1 MHSPARVGSAP
12 YWAPRLS
19 ERNSPGLGEEHPCS
33 CVHRGGGVD
42 ALVRSGLRP
51 LTCGDTVVAAH
62 DSGDTVVRGIAQA
75 TPWRRCRLV
84 FLRKASPL
92 PPIPTQRAPRGLPG
106 PLRSSRG
113 NLQPNLLRSNVVDFL
128 GRGNRAVGRSH
139 RCRSRSRDGPGGCVS
154 APRPGCSAILPDG
167 KRVSRA
173 CDMLARKRP
182 ETARAP
188 SSQPPVL
195 TRCRFLP

>member
-92 PPIPTQRAPRGLPG
+92 PPIPTQRHRA
-106 PLRSSRG
+106 LREACQAHCVRPAATCNPTYCAVTWSTSWDAVIALWVG
-113 NLQPNLLRSNVVDFL
+113 AIGA
-128 GRGNRAVGRSH
+128 GRVA
-139 RCRSRSRDGPGGCVS
+139 
-154 APRPGCSAILPDG
+154 
-167 KRVSRA
+167 
-173 CDMLARKRP
+173 
-182 ETARAP
+182 ETAREDACRRP
-188 SSQPPVL
+188 DPAAARSCLTESAYRVL
-195 TRCRFLP
+195 ATCSRENVQKPRVRQVRSLQF